1 MSGKCV
7 RTIRDIHS
15 AINCLVATDSY
26 LFAGCKDGKIHVC
39 RGDPFVNRRCGQ
51 TDIDTKDV

>member
-7 RTIRDIHS
+7 RTIRDINS
-15 AINCLVATDSY
+15 AVNCLVATDSC

-39 RGDPFVNRRCGQ
+39 HIDSCMNRRCGRI
-51 TDIDTKDV
+51 DIDTKDV